1 MIGLDINL
9 DGDGCWPDLAE
20 KKAAG
25 KLHEPGRL
33 AGVALLKNGTTS
45 GKHTVTFRVEL
56 PDGSVVTAETTAA
69 LFVAAA
75 AGIKTRAE
83 MNGQSFE

>member
-1 MIGLDINL
+1 MTGLEIHL

-20 KKAAG
+20 KQAAG

-33 AGVALLKNGTTS
+33 AGVALLPSATTA

-56 PDGSVVTAETTAA
+56 PDGSIATAETTLA
-69 LFVAAA
+69 LLVTAV
-75 AGIKTRAE
+75 GGLKTRAE
-83 MNGQSFE
+83 MQGQSFE